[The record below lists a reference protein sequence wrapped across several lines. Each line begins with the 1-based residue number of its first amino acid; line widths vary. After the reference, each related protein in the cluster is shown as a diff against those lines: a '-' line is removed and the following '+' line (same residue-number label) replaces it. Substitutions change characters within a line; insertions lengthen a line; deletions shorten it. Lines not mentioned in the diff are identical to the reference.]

1 MEVHHHP
8 DVDHKKKNFKE
19 YFLEFL
25 MIFLAVTMGFF
36 AEQIR
41 ENISEDSQAKAL
53 AQTLYQETFAD
64 SVTMQYRLSLRK
76 EKENQ
81 MNYFRNYVKDSNL
94 VNLSVKFYPSF
105 FWSCVVSSAIQF
117 IPNDGILNQ
126 LRNSG
131 SLRYFKN
138 INVQKAISRM
148 NVVILNLRTR
158 NSQED
163 AFVEDF
169 SRPFMQKFYDFDW
182 EDELS
187 QHGKISGLQGIF
199 QSPAF
204 HGAQMPRIRNL
215 KEFDRDNA
223 EALATNFLMVIRVT
237 ILLDYNPYIEAN
249 HQLLQTLRKEF
260 DLK

>member
-8 DVDHKKKNFKE
+8 DVHHKRKQFKE

-25 MIFLAVTMGFF
+25 MIFLAVTLGFF

-41 ENISEDSQAKAL
+41 EDVSEHSQAKEL
-53 AQTLYQETFAD
+53 AKSLYQDVLSD
-64 SVTMQYRLSLRK
+64 SINMQYRITLRREK
-76 EKENQ
+76 EKQ
-81 MNYFRNYVKDSNL
+81 MNYFRKYVTDSNL
-94 VNLSVKFYPSF
+94 ISLSVRFYPSF

-117 IPNDGILNQ
+117 NPNDGILNQ

-138 INVQKAISRM
+138 IELQKAISRL
-148 NVVILNLRTR
+148 NIAILNLRTR
-158 NSQED
+158 NNQED

-169 SRPFMQKFYDFDW
+169 TRPFIQKYYDFDW

-187 QHGKISGLQGIF
+187 EHGKMPGLQAIF
-199 QSPAF
+199 ALPTF
-204 HGAQMPRIRNL
+204 HGPVMPRIRNL

-223 EALATNFLMVIRVT
+223 EALATNFLMVIRIT
-237 ILLDYNPYIEAN
+237 ILLDYSPYIEAN
-249 HQLLQTLRKEF
+249 HQLLEVLRKEY
-260 DLK
+260 DMK

>member
-1 MEVHHHP
+1 MLLFKSHFVSSIDELSIKKIVENFTRLTTLLSWSNYKFLPNRIHFIFLINTLLVRSFPLHNITKTEIAFMEVHHHP
-8 DVDHKKKNFKE
+8 EIEKKNFKQ

-53 AQTLYQETFAD
+53 AQTLYQETYAD

-163 AFVEDF
+163 A
-169 SRPFMQKFYDFDW
+169 
-182 EDELS
+182 
-187 QHGKISGLQGIF
+187 
-199 QSPAF
+199 
-204 HGAQMPRIRNL
+204 
-215 KEFDRDNA
+215 
-223 EALATNFLMVIRVT
+223 
-237 ILLDYNPYIEAN
+237 
-249 HQLLQTLRKEF
+249 
-260 DLK
+260 